1 MAGQATPR
9 GGAQHAPSDLT
20 SPVEIRTLVRMLDE
34 FDYYEILKVER
45 GAALSGIR
53 SGYHKQSRAFHP
65 DRYLRCDDDDLRSAV
80 NSIAKRIKE
89 AYAVLRH
96 PVKRTQYNQV
106 LGHGDTAQGLRFT
119 QKTAQTAQR
128 VREEEVGK
136 TPKGRE
142 FFQLAQEERKK
153 ENIAAAVRNIKIAL
167 AYESDNPR
175 FLAFQEELVKSQR
188 GLKAP

>member
-1 MAGQATPR
+1 MADQATPR
-9 GGAQHAPSDLT
+9 EGTHVPPGPA
-20 SPVEIRTLVRMLDE
+20 SPVEIRTLAHMLDE

-45 GAALSGIR
+45 GAALSRIR
-53 SGYHKQSRAFHP
+53 RGYHKQSRTFHP
-65 DRYLRCDDDDLRSAV
+65 DRYLRCPDDDLRKAV

-106 LGHGDTAQGLRFT
+106 LGRDENERGLRFT

-136 TPKGRE
+136 TPKGRA
-142 FFQLAQEERKK
+142 FFQMALEERKK
-153 ENIAAAVRNIKIAL
+153 ENIASAVRNIKMAL